1 MELLT
6 ASYLMTIM
14 VLWISYKVYKWSHP
28 KSKGKLPPGSTGLPY
43 IGETIQF
50 FTPYHL
56 YDIPPFIKKRVKR
69 YGSLFVTSIVGQ
81 KIVVSTD
88 PEVNNFI
95 FQQEDKIFECFY
107 TDGFVKLL
115 GTDSILA
122 YHGYLHKYIKSL
134 ILRLVSPENLKANL
148 LHEMDF
154 STRDAF
160 QSWSSRGSVEIKEE
174 VADMVFAYASK
185 LVMSYDE
192 TKAKQNNFR
201 GNFKDFLDGLISFP
215 INIPGT
221 AFHACLQ
228 GRKNAM
234 KVITDAFVE
243 RQASPHKLD
252 DQKDFLDYLIEEI
265 NDKDTILNQ
274 GVAADLVFVLLF
286 ATFETTSTSI
296 TMATKFL
303 ADNPTALEELTKEHQ
318 NILKNRSEQDT
329 EITWKEYKS
338 MTFTHMVI
346 NETVRLANIVPGIFR
361 RVIKDVNLKGYTIPK
376 GMIVMVSPSTVHLN
390 SDKYED
396 PLAFNPWRW
405 KGKELHLG
413 SKEFMAFGGG
423 VRLCVGADFAK
434 LQLAVYLHYLVT
446 KYRSISVFL
455 FIKATWTKQEICIEM
470 IYELMKVGTKN

>member
-6 ASYLMTIM
+6 ASYLMTI
-14 VLWISYKVYKWSHP
+14 VFLWISYKIYKWSNP
-28 KSKGKLPPGSTGLPY
+28 QSKGKLPPGSTGLPY

-56 YDIPPFIKKRVKR
+56 CDIHPFIKKRVAR
-69 YGSLFVTSIVGQ
+69 HGSLFLTSIVGQ

-88 PEVNNFI
+88 PEVNTFI

-115 GTDSILA
+115 GTDSVLA
-122 YHGYLHKYIKSL
+122 YHGYLHKYIKNL

-148 LHEMDF
+148 LREMDL
-154 STRDAF
+154 STRNAF
-160 QSWSSRGSVEIKEE
+160 QSWSSRGSVEIKKETE
-174 VADMVFAYASK
+174 SIFSLFQQMVFACVSK

-192 TKAKQNNFR
+192 TKAKRNLR

-228 GRKNAM
+228 GRKKAM
-234 KVITDAFVE
+234 KVITDAFME
-243 RQASPHKLD
+243 RQASPNNLISGH
-252 DQKDFLDYLIEEI
+252 KDFLDYLIQEI

-274 GVAADLVFVLLF
+274 AVAADLVFVLLF

-303 ADNPTALEELTKEHQ
+303 ADNPAALGELAKEHQ
-318 NILKNRSEQDT
+318 DILKNRSEQDT
-329 EITWKEYKS
+329 GITWKEYKS

-346 NETVRLANIVPGIFR
+346 NETLRLANIVPGIFR
-361 RVIKDVNLKGYTIPK
+361 RVIKDVDLKGYTIPK

-390 SDKYED
+390 PDKYQD
-396 PLAFNPWRW
+396 PLTFNPWRW
-405 KGKELHLG
+405 KGKELHMG
-413 SKEFMAFGGG
+413 SKDFMAFGGG

-446 KYRSISVFL
+446 KYRSITVFL
-455 FIKATWTKQEICIEM
+455 FIKATWIIH
-470 IYELMKVGTKN
+470 

>member
-6 ASYLMTIM
+6 FSYLITTL
-14 VLWISYKVYKWSHP
+14 VLWVSYKVYKWSHP
-28 KSKGKLPPGSTGLPY
+28 MSKANLPPGSTGLPY
-43 IGETIQF
+43 IGETLQF
-50 FTPYHL
+50 FTPYYL
-56 YDIPPFIKKRVKR
+56 YDIPPFIKKRVSR
-69 YGSLFVTSIVGQ
+69 YGSIFLTSIVGQ
-81 KIVVSTD
+81 KIVISTD
-88 PEVNNFI
+88 PEVNNYI

-115 GTDSILA
+115 GTESILA
-122 YHGYLHKYIKSL
+122 YHGNLHKYIKNI
-134 ILRLVSPENLKANL
+134 ILRLVSPENLKENL
-148 LHEMDF
+148 LHGMDLN
-154 STRDAF
+154 TQKAF
-160 QSWSSRGSVEIKEE
+160 RSWSSHGSVEVKEE
-174 VADMVFAYASK
+174 SADMVFAYAAK

-192 TKAKQNNFR
+192 TKVKQNNLR
-201 GNFKDFLDGLISFP
+201 GSFKDFLDGLISFP

-234 KVITDAFVE
+234 KVITDTFIE
-243 RQASPHKLD
+243 RQKSINKPKED
-252 DQKDFLDYLIEEI
+252 KDFLDYLIEEI

-274 GVAADLVFVLLF
+274 AIAADLVFVILF

-303 ADNPTALEELTKEHQ
+303 ADHPNVLEELTKEHQ

-329 EITWKEYKS
+329 GITWKEYKS

-390 SDKYED
+390 SQKYED

-434 LQLAVYLHYLVT
+434 LQLAIYLHYLVT
-446 KYRSISVFL
+446 KCRWKVTKGGEIIRKPGLMFPNGLHMDISE
-455 FIKATWTKQEICIEM
+455 QQ
-470 IYELMKVGTKN
+470 N